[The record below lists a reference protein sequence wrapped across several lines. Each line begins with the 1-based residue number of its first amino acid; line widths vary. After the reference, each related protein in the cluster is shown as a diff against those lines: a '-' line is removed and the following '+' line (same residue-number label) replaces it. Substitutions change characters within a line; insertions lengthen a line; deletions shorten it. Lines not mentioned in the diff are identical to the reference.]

1 MPDGHSSL
9 TQQARTALKQG
20 QRQQAADLALQSV
33 REDPNDYHA
42 WLLLCALAP
51 TPAQSREY
59 LERAEMLQPN
69 DPAVQQAR
77 AWVERRAAKAAAP
90 AAAPPSDPP
99 TKTKPA
105 RRWTTAVLLLLLIF
119 SLAAL
124 IVAAQWE
131 QLVAVAEAEPIA
143 QPTQTLPPPP
153 TAILAGLPPGE
164 TAVATLPATYEHG
177 QTGGEPTPTLQ
188 PTATAT
194 PTIFPTY
201 ISPQNGALNG
211 RPEGVAGDERWI
223 NVNLS
228 TQTLTAYEG
237 DEPVFTTRISSGKA
251 THPTVTGLFRVWLRY
266 ERQTMNGYLLG
277 YDYYIENVPYVMYFY
292 RDYALHGAYWHTNFG
307 VPMSHGCVNLSP
319 DDAAWL
325 FHWSSYGTVVY
336 VHS

>member
-1 MPDGHSSL
+1 MPNGRSPHSE
-9 TQQARTALKQG
+9 QAHIALKNG
-20 QRQQAADLALQSV
+20 QRQKAVDLAHQSI

-59 LERAEMLQPN
+59 LERAEMLRPD

-77 AWVERRAAKAAAP
+77 AWLAERESKGAKPPAPPPTPTPQRTRRWATAVFLLIAIFTLAGLTAAALLTQQTTLAEVEEP
-90 AAAPPSDPP
+90 TATPP
-99 TKTKPA
+99 
-105 RRWTTAVLLLLLIF
+105 
-119 SLAAL
+119 
-124 IVAAQWE
+124 
-131 QLVAVAEAEPIA
+131 
-143 QPTQTLPPPP
+143 PPPP
-153 TAILAGLPPGE
+153 TAILAGLNEGTE
-164 TAVATLPATYEHG
+164 TAVATLPPTYEHA
-177 QTGGEPTPTLQ
+177 QLGGNPTPTLQ

-201 ISPQNGALNG
+201 ISPQNGPLPG
-211 RPEGVAGDERWI
+211 RPEGVAAGERWI

-237 DEPVFTTRISSGKA
+237 DQPVFTTAISSGKA

-266 ERQTMNGYLLG
+266 EKQTMNGYLLG

-292 RDYALHGAYWHTNFG
+292 RDYALHGAYWHNSFG

-325 FHWSSYGTVVY
+325 YQWSSYGTVVY